1 MPTNPELEEKKAKE
15 QEMMERWSIAL
26 EADGGIADEYVARQT
41 AIVLENYWKFLKK
54 HPILMAED
62 KVTTSQFSGVNLA
75 LIGVIRRVIP
85 AIVGQ
90 QLVGMQAK
98 PTPDSKVFTMVA
110 TRGDSKNGVYDG
122 QEMWNHPIPSRP
134 TGSAGILGEPSD
146 YSLNVIQE
154 AIKVGA
160 PTVAN
165 QPETTGDFQFAAGA
179 VSKDFYWAKNG
190 NRLTSISMNDQTLP
204 PQYSL
209 ILSSAVSMQ
218 LVGVGSDA
226 YNGMVL
232 AAVTFPG
239 SYYGAGTISAVA
251 AMTQKISASGALT
264 ALTGAVVTRTG
275 STIANTPTLDYTQP
289 ASLTGVP
296 VAAAY
301 QIGGLATTDV
311 AIVLSYE
318 VSMEGNANQP
328 ELGLRIDSAD
338 TGLIKR
344 MLRGRYTLDAAFD
357 MNVLHGIDLES
368 ELVNLMK
375 LDITNGINREIVDDL
390 RKMAAIN
397 SVLDFNNYV
406 SPTPSNGTVTSGNY
420 EDTHR
425 LLLDSIHQ
433 VAAKIWNAGRL
444 GKGNFVVANP
454 VTLAFLSRVNGFS
467 GSGVTANASGL
478 TFTGSLG
485 GNLKFYEDPQYPAG
499 EFLIGYKGP
508 SAMDSGYLH
517 CPYLPVTAT
526 PTMNQVETGDPIK
539 IFYTRYGKTYR
550 AFNPKNGKAND
561 NVIYAG
567 EYQYARL
574 SLKNLPLVLA

>member
-1 MPTNPELEEKKAKE
+1 MPTNPELEKKKAEE
-15 QEMMERWSIAL
+15 QAMMERWSIAL

-98 PTPDSKVFTMVA
+98 PTPDSKVFTMVPS
-110 TRGDSKNGVYDG
+110 RGDSKNSVLDG
-122 QEMWNHPIPSRP
+122 QEIWNHPIPSKP
-134 TGSAGILGEPSD
+134 SGSAGILGED
-146 YSLNVIQE
+146 FGYSSNVVQE
-154 AIKVGA
+154 TINVGA

-165 QPETTGDFQFAAGA
+165 EPEASGDFQFAAGV
-179 VSKDFYWAKNG
+179 VSKDFYWAKQG
-190 NRLTSISMNDQTLP
+190 NKQKDGIA

-209 ILSSAVSMQ
+209 ILNNTVSMQ
-218 LVGVGSDA
+218 VVGVANDA
-226 YNGMVL
+226 YNGKIL
-232 AAVTFPG
+232 QAVTFPG
-239 SYYGAGTISAVA
+239 SYYGSGTIAAVN
-251 AMTQKISASGALT
+251 AMTAKLTTPLT
-264 ALTGAVVTRTG
+264 ALTGAVVTKTG
-275 STIANTPTLDYTQP
+275 STIANVPTLDYTQP
-289 ASLTGVP
+289 ASLTGVA

-318 VSMEGNANQP
+318 VSMEGNVNQP
-328 ELGLRIDSAD
+328 ELGLRIDGAD
-338 TGLIKR
+338 TGIIKR

-397 SVLDFNNYV
+397 QVLDFNAYV
-406 SPTPSNGTVTSGNY
+406 SPTPSNGTVISGNY

-433 VAAKIWNAGRL
+433 VAAKIWNLGRL
-444 GKGNFVVANP
+444 GKGNFVVGNP
-454 VTLAFLSRVNGFS
+454 VTLAFLSRVSGFS

-478 TFTGSLG
+478 TYTGSLG

-499 EFLIGYKGP
+499 ELLIGYKGQG
-508 SAMDSGYLH
+508 AMDAGYLH

-574 SLKNLPLVLA
+574 SLKNLPLVLS

>member
-110 TRGDSKNGVYDG
+110 TRGDSKNGVLEG

-134 TGSAGILGEPSD
+134 TGSAGILGESAD
-146 YSLNVIQE
+146 YSSNVIQE
-154 AIKVGA
+154 AMVIGTSSNS
-160 PTVAN
+160 PNAN
-165 QPETTGDFQFAAGA
+165 GDFEVTASAV
-179 VSKDFYWAKNG
+179 VSKDLFWAKNG
-190 NRLTSISMNDQTLP
+190 NGLTSASMNDGATP
-204 PQYSL
+204 PKYSL
-209 ILSSAVSMQ
+209 ILNSSISVQ
-218 LVGVGSDA
+218 VVGVKEDA
-226 YNGMVL
+226 YNGRIL
-232 AAVTFPG
+232 QAVTFPG
-239 SYYGAGTISAVA
+239 TYYGAGTIAAVN
-251 AMTQKISASGALT
+251 AMTAKLTTPLT
-264 ALTGAVVTRTG
+264 ALTGAVITRTG
-275 STIANTPTLDYTQP
+275 STIANVPTLDFTAP
-289 ASLTGVP
+289 ASLTGVS
-296 VAAAY
+296 VATAH
-301 QIGGLATTDV
+301 QIGGVATTDV

-318 VSMEGNANQP
+318 VSMEGNVNQP
-328 ELGLRIDSAD
+328 ELGLRIDGND

-397 SVLDFNNYV
+397 HVLDFNDYV
-406 SPTPSNGTVTSGNY
+406 SPTPTNGTVTSGNY

-454 VTLAFLSRVNGFS
+454 VTLAFLSRVNGFV

-574 SLKNLPLVLA
+574 SLKNLPLVLS

>member
-110 TRGDSKNGVYDG
+110 QRGDSKNGVYDG
-122 QEMWNHPIPSRP
+122 QELWNHPIPSKP
-134 TGSAGILGEPSD
+134 TGSAGILGESAD
-146 YSLNVIQE
+146 YSSNVIQE
-154 AIKVGA
+154 TINVGV
-160 PTVAN
+160 PTTAN
-165 QPETTGDFQFAAGA
+165 EPESSGDFQFAAGA

-190 NRLTSISMNDQTLP
+190 NKQKDGIT

-209 ILSSAVSMQ
+209 ILNSSVSMQ
-218 LVGVGSDA
+218 VVGVANDP
-226 YNGMVL
+226 YNGRIL
-232 AAVTFPG
+232 QAVTFPG
-239 SYYGAGTISAVA
+239 TYYGAGTIAAVN
-251 AMTQKISASGALT
+251 AMTAKLTTPLT

-275 STIANTPTLDYTQP
+275 STIANVPTLDYTQP
-289 ASLTGVP
+289 ATLSGLA
-296 VAAAY
+296 VAAAH
-301 QIGGLATTDV
+301 QIGGVANTDV

-318 VSMEGNANQP
+318 VSMEGNVNQP
-328 ELGLRIDSAD
+328 ELGLRIDAAD

-357 MNVLHGIDLES
+357 INVLHGIDLES

-478 TFTGSLG
+478 TYTGSLG
-485 GNLKFYEDPQYPAG
+485 GSLKFYEDPQYPAG

-574 SLKNLPLVLA
+574 TLKNLPLVLS

>member
-1 MPTNPELEEKKAKE
+1 MPTNPELEKKKAEEK
-15 QEMMERWSIAL
+15 EMMERWSIAL

-90 QLVGMQAK
+90 QLVGLQAK
-98 PTPDSKVFTMVA
+98 PTPDSKVFTMVS
-110 TRGDSKNGVYDG
+110 TRGDSKNGVLDG

-134 TGSAGILGEPSD
+134 TGSAGVLGESAD
-146 YSLNVIQE
+146 YSSNVIQE
-154 AIKVGA
+154 TITQG
-160 PTVAN
+160 
-165 QPETTGDFQFAAGA
+165 TTDQEPQADGDFFVDVASATAGDRL
-179 VSKDFYWAKNG
+179 KDLYWALNG
-190 NRLTSISMNDQTLP
+190 NKDKDGISPRYSLVLNNSISVQ
-204 PQYSL
+204 L
-209 ILSSAVSMQ
+209 I
-218 LVGVGSDA
+218 GSNPSD
-226 YNGMVL
+226 
-232 AAVTFPG
+232 P
-239 SYYGAGTISAVA
+239 YYGKIMEAVRFDGTYYSASNINATA
-251 AMTQKISASGALT
+251 AMTPKLT
-264 ALTGAVVTRTG
+264 TPLLTG
-275 STIANTPTLDYTQP
+275 TILDGQGATINLPPKIQFAQI
-289 ASLTGVP
+289 ASLTGVT
-296 VAAAY
+296 VAPAHV
-301 QIGGLATTDV
+301 IGSGVGSNITDV
-311 AIVLSYE
+311 AIVVSYE
-318 VSMEGNANQP
+318 VSMEGNVNQP
-328 ELGLRIDSAD
+328 ELGLRIDGND
-338 TGLIKR
+338 TGIIKR

-368 ELVNLMK
+368 ELVNIMK

-390 RKMAAIN
+390 RKMSAIN
-397 SVLDFNNYV
+397 QVLDFNNYV
-406 SPTPSNGTVTSGNY
+406 SPTPTNGTATSGNY

-433 VAAKIWNAGRL
+433 VAAKIWNLGRL
-444 GKGNFVVANP
+444 GKGNFVVGNP
-454 VTLAFLSRVNGFS
+454 VTLAFLSRVNGFA

-499 EFLIGYKGP
+499 ELLIGYKGQG
-508 SAMDSGYLH
+508 AMDAGYLH

-561 NVIYAG
+561 NVIYGG

-574 SLKNLPLVLA
+574 SLKNLPLVLS

>member
-1 MPTNPELEEKKAKE
+1 MPTNPELEKKKAEE
-15 QEMMERWSIAL
+15 QAMMERWSIAL

-98 PTPDSKVFTMVA
+98 PTPDSKVFTMVS
-110 TRGDSKNGVYDG
+110 TRGDSKNSTVEG
-122 QEMWNHPIPSRP
+122 QEMWNHPIPSTP
-134 TGSAGILGEPSD
+134 TGSAGALGEPSG
-146 YSLNVIQE
+146 YSSNVIEEVIKLGTE
-154 AIKVGA
+154 ALEPDGSGEFVA
-160 PTVAN
+160 DASTVF
-165 QPETTGDFQFAAGA
+165 P
-179 VSKDFYWAKNG
+179 FYWAKNG
-190 NRLTSISMNDQTLP
+190 NKSKDGIT

-209 ILSSAVSMQ
+209 VLNNSVSAQ
-218 LVGVGSDA
+218 LVGADPT
-226 YNGMVL
+226 NGYYGKIL
-232 AAVTFPG
+232 AAVKFPG
-239 SYYGAGTISAVA
+239 AYYNGSPTLAAQA
-251 AMTQKISASGALT
+251 AMTQKVSGPALVLLNALTVNASGVTIATEPKLNITSGALT
-264 ALTGAVVTRTG
+264 D
-275 STIANTPTLDYTQP
+275 LD
-289 ASLTGVP
+289 AAA
-296 VAAAY
+296 VAAPY
-301 QIGGLATTDV
+301 QIGGVATTAV
-311 AIVLSYE
+311 RLVLSYE
-318 VSMEGNANQP
+318 VSMEGNVNQP
-328 ELGLRIDSAD
+328 ELGLRIDGAD
-338 TGLIKR
+338 TGIIKR

-375 LDITNGINREIVDDL
+375 LDITNGINREIVDDV

-397 SVLDFNNYV
+397 QVLDFSDYGTG
-406 SPTPSNGTVTSGNY
+406 SPNGGATITGNY

-425 LLLDSIHQ
+425 LLLDSINQ
-433 VAAKIWNAGRL
+433 VAAKIWNLGRL
-444 GKGNFVVANP
+444 GKGNFVVGNP
-454 VTLAFLSRVNGFS
+454 VTLAFLSRVPGFV

-478 TFTGSLG
+478 TFTGQFG
-485 GNLKFYEDPQYPAG
+485 GSMKFYEDPQYPTG
-499 EFLIGYKGP
+499 ELLIGYKGAG
-508 SAMDSGYLH
+508 AMDSGYLH

-561 NVIYAG
+561 NVIYGG

-574 SLKNLPLVLA
+574 SLKNLPLILS

>member
-1 MPTNPELEEKKAKE
+1 MPTNPELEKKKAEE
-15 QEMMERWSIAL
+15 QAMMERWSIAL

-98 PTPDSKVFTMVA
+98 PTPDSKVFTMVP
-110 TRGDSKNGVYDG
+110 TRGDSKNSVLDG
-122 QEMWNHPIPSRP
+122 QEIWNHPIPSTP
-134 TGSAGILGEPSD
+134 TGSAGILGEPHG
-146 YSLNVIQE
+146 YSSNVIE
-154 AIKVGA
+154 EVIKLGTENLE
-160 PTVAN
+160 PDGGGEFVADLS
-165 QPETTGDFQFAAGA
+165 TT
-179 VSKDFYWAKNG
+179 KTLYWAANG
-190 NRLTSISMNDQTLP
+190 NKQKDGIA

-209 ILSSAVSMQ
+209 VLNNSMSAQ
-218 LVGVGSDA
+218 LVGADPAKPYYGK
-226 YNGMVL
+226 VL
-232 AAVTFPG
+232 AAVGFPG
-239 SYYGAGTISAVA
+239 SYYGTPGTINPVA
-251 AMTQKISASGALT
+251 AMTQKISAGAALSV
-264 ALTGAVVTRTG
+264 LTGLVANITG
-275 STIANTPTLDYTQP
+275 ATIANTPTLSITAAALSDLD
-289 ASLTGVP
+289 AAP

-301 QIGGLATTDV
+301 QIGGVTTTAV
-311 AIVLSYE
+311 RLVLSYE
-318 VSMEGNANQP
+318 VSMEGNVNQP
-328 ELGLRIDSAD
+328 ELGLRIDGAD
-338 TGLIKR
+338 TGIIKR
-344 MLRGRYTLDAAFD
+344 MLRGRYTLDSAFD

-397 SVLDFNNYV
+397 QVLDFNDYV
-406 SPTPSNGTVTSGNY
+406 SPTPSNGTTTSGNY

-425 LLLDSIHQ
+425 LMLDSIHQ
-433 VAAKIWNAGRL
+433 VAAKIWNLGRL
-444 GKGNFVVANP
+444 GKGNFVVGNP
-454 VTLAFLSRVNGFS
+454 VTLAFLSRVTGFV
-467 GSGVTANASGL
+467 GSGVSVNASGL
-478 TFTGSLG
+478 TYTGSLG
-485 GNLKFYEDPQYPAG
+485 GSLKFYEDPQYPTG
-499 EFLIGYKGP
+499 ELLIGYKGQG
-508 SAMDSGYLH
+508 AMDAGYLH

-574 SLKNLPLVLA
+574 SFKNLPLILS